1 MRPDG
6 RANPNQLM
14 LQPGQEQAL
23 GELLAAARA
32 RHTAAHG
39 SNGLVTGLQLTHS
52 GRWCRPDGAPTP
64 VVAYR
69 HPWLDQRSG
78 IDAPLFSDAQLEAL
92 IGDYVDNA
100 VRARDAGF
108 DFVDVK
114 HCHGYL
120 LHELLS
126 ATERKGRFGGSLAAR
141 TAFLQAVVEG
151 IRQRAPELALA
162 VRLSA
167 FDFMPFR
174 AGADGIGE
182 PDGEAPYAYAFGGDG
197 SGQGIDVD
205 AIVELLDRIAALG
218 IGLVCITAGSPYYNP
233 HIQRPAYYPASDA
246 YRPPEDPLAGVCRL
260 LSASGELKRRCPQL
274 TLVGRGFSYLQDHL
288 PAVASG
294 CLAENWMDSVG
305 LGRTLLSYPDLPAD
319 VLAGRKLARKAICR
333 TFSDCT
339 TAPRNG
345 LRSGCY
351 PLDNHYRDSADYEA
365 LQIIKRA

>member
-1 MRPDG
+1 M
-6 RANPNQLM
+6 
-14 LQPGQEQAL
+14 
-23 GELLAAARA
+23 
-32 RHTAAHG
+32 
-39 SNGLVTGLQLTHS
+39 
-52 GRWCRPDGAPTP
+52 
-64 VVAYR
+64 
-69 HPWLDQRSG
+69 
-78 IDAPLFSDAQLEAL
+78 
-92 IGDYVDNA
+92 
-100 VRARDAGF
+100 
-108 DFVDVK
+108 
-114 HCHGYL
+114 
-120 LHELLS
+120 LS

-274 TLVGRGFSYLQDHL
+274 TLVGSGFSYLQDHL